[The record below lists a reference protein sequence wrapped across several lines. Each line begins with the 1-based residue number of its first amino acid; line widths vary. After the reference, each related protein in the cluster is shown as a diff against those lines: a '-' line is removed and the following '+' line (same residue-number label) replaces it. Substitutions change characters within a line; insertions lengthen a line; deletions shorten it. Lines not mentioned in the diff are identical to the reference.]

1 MSIRDWPSA
10 EERSPLELIERLA
23 QDEPAADT
31 LWQRTLK
38 GAVQLALPLTDSL
51 RHQES
56 TEADSAGRTAPC
68 DQLWVRERGE
78 LRPATAAQLI
88 AAARRAMTRRVRR
101 GAALDSPRAVRE
113 FLALKLGTLEHET
126 FAVLLLD
133 ARHRLID
140 YVELFRGTIDGASV
154 HPREVVKL
162 ALARNAAALV
172 LAHPHP
178 SGVPEPSQADELITR
193 RLRDALALVDIR
205 ILDHI
210 IVAGGETL
218 SLAERGLI

>member
-1 MSIRDWPSA
+1 MSIRDRPEA
-10 EERSPLELIERLA
+10 QEHSPLELIQRLA
-23 QDEPAADT
+23 QDEPAAERH
-31 LWQRTLK
+31 LQRALQSC
-38 GAVQLALPLTDSL
+38 AQLALPLADLL
-51 RHQES
+51 RHPM
-56 TEADSAGRTAPC
+56 SAEPDGTAHPEPC
-68 DQLWVRERGE
+68 DPLWVRERDE
-78 LRPATAAQLI
+78 LRPATAGEVI

-101 GAALDSPRAVRE
+101 GAALDSPHAVRD
-113 FLALKLGTLEHET
+113 FLTLKLGTLEHET

-178 SGVPEPSQADELITR
+178 SGVPEPSQADELITK

-205 ILDHI
+205 VLDHI
-210 IVAGGETL
+210 IVAGGEAL
-218 SLAERGLI
+218 SLAERGLL